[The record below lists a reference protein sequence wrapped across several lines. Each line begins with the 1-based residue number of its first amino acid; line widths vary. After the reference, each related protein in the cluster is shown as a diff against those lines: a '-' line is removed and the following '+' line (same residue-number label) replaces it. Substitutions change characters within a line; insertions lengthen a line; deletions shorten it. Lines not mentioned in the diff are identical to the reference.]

1 MLCAHCG
8 NSDRDYFLIVSFLKE
23 TNETI
28 RALSFRMENEVPI
41 GLASTK
47 YTRVKERRKMKTKK
61 QEW

>member
-1 MLCAHCG
+1 MLRAHCG

-28 RALSFRMENEVPI
+28 RALSFRIQNEVPI

-47 YTRVKERRKMKTKK
+47 YMRERKGK
-61 QEW
+61 